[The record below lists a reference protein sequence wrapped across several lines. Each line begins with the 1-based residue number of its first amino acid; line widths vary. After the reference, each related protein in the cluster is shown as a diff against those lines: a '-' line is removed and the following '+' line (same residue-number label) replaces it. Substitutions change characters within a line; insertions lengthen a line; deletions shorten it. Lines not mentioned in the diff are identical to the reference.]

1 MGICHNLGAS
11 RHSPP
16 CTGARSVI
24 YSAFAPKYSP
34 PRREP
39 APDRPITPTRYRLMA
54 DKTSRRILTAQIA
67 SASDL
72 QCCYL
77 YRLLSTLSP
86 LAPRFVLLFKL
97 AGATQRPRIATFCVL
112 SSSRIAMPDLTAAGA
127 NRRSALNV
135 TAFQKPVALK
145 QSRVREL
152 QTPCVLHLRR
162 CTHALQLVALQAC
175 ACPLDVLDL
184 KYLSRLT
191 SESLTCAARASSPQ
205 STACLSSASH
215 E

>member
-11 RHSPP
+11 RLSPP

-97 AGATQRPRIATFCVL
+97 AGATQRRRTAPFCVL
-112 SSSRIAMPDLTAAGA
+112 SSSRIAMPDLTAARA

-145 QSRVREL
+145 QSRAREL

-162 CTHALQLVALQAC
+162 CTHTHTHTHYNSWHCRHAHA
-175 ACPLDVLDL
+175 
-184 KYLSRLT
+184 RLT
-191 SESLTCAARASSPQ
+191 F
-205 STACLSSASH
+205 STSNTSH
-215 E
+215 A